1 MLFPGGAKSVQ
12 WAPRPDRA
20 VSFPGGYK
28 PRNLPFASLGD
39 LFKGRETVLE
49 ELRAALEGAK
59 GVAVAGRALHGLGGV
74 GKTRLAIEYA
84 LRREAGYSALLFVRA
99 ADPATLNASL
109 AALASAEVLDLPEK
123 EAREDLVKKEAALR
137 WLDAHPTWL
146 VILDNVDDEEAVA
159 AIVSLMPRL
168 RGGHVIVTG
177 RAANFPASI
186 RKLELGV
193 LDEEAAVAFLVE
205 RTRDDR
211 AIAPDDAAQA
221 RALADELAGLALG
234 LEQAGACIAVERI
247 GFAHYLAL
255 WRERRESVLNWFD
268 KNLMSYNHDV
278 GLAATW
284 ATSVARLSPDSRRL
298 LDRLAFLAP
307 DPTPDSLIDVA
318 VPGEGADYNAQG
330 ARAGLYAY
338 SLITRSIGEDGVA
351 KGFVIH
357 RLVQDFARRA
367 MTVQRRGEALHEAL
381 RWVNSAFVG
390 HSTDVRTWLS
400 LELARSACARSRS
413 ARG

>member
-1 MLFPGGAKSVQ
+1 M
-12 WAPRPDRA
+12 
-20 VSFPGGYK
+20 
-28 PRNLPFASLGD
+28 
-39 LFKGRETVLE
+39 
-49 ELRAALEGAK
+49 
-59 GVAVAGRALHGLGGV
+59 
-74 GKTRLAIEYA
+74 
-84 LRREAGYSALLFVRA
+84 LFVRA
-99 ADPATLNASL
+99 ADPATLNANL

-123 EAREDLVKKEAALR
+123 EAREDVVKNEAALS

-146 VILDNVDDEEAVA
+146 MILDNVDDEEAVA

-193 LDEEAAVAFLVE
+193 LDEEAAVRVSSGAH
-205 RTRDDR
+205 
-211 AIAPDDAAQA
+211 A
-221 RALADELAGLALG
+221 RRSRHRRLTMRPRPGRSLTNSPVSRSGSSRLALS
-234 LEQAGACIAVERI
+234 IAVERI

-284 ATSVARLSPDSRRL
+284 ATSVARLSPESRRL

-307 DPTPDSLIDVA
+307 DPIPNSLIDVA
-318 VPGEGADYNAQG
+318 VPGEAADYNAQG

-338 SLITRSIGEDGVA
+338 SLITRAIGEDGVA

-367 MTVQRRGEALHEAL
+367 MTVQRRGEALQEAL

-390 HSTDVRTWLS
+390 HSIDVRTWLVARPARTACAS
-400 LELARSACARSRS
+400 GRSAC
-413 ARG
+413 G